1 MKRTFTPKFLAL
13 ALTCF
18 SFAATL
24 AVAPVAH
31 AEEDPNGW
39 VGGLL
44 GLTVP
49 NADET
54 SSRSM
59 WGLTA
64 GAKLGS
70 EWGLGAYYLTSHKDE
85 GTPIGDFNFD
95 LYGVQCGYHFEGEA
109 RGVFLAG
116 RVGTSKLTSGVT
128 DISPMNLGAVA
139 GYDFFLGD
147 HFSLGGE
154 ASFMNISGSDG
165 IESFTILSFMGAAKF
180 WF

>member
-1 MKRTFTPKFLAL
+1 MFRSGFIALAL
-13 ALTCF
+13 ALV
-18 SFAATL
+18 TL
-24 AVAPVAH
+24 VSPLAH
-31 AEEDPNGW
+31 AGPDSRGW

-49 NADET
+49 DADNT

-70 EWGLGAYYLTSHKDE
+70 EWGIGAYYLNSEKSSE
-85 GTPIGDFNFD
+85 FD
-95 LYGVQCGYHFEGEA
+95 MNLYGVQFGYHFEGEA
-109 RGVFLAG
+109 NGVFIAG
-116 RVGTSKLTSGVT
+116 RLGTSKLESGSVEW
-128 DISPMNLGAVA
+128 SPTNLGVVA
-139 GYDFFLGD
+139 GYDYMLGE

-154 ASFMNISGSDG
+154 ASFMSIGKDNNQ
-165 IESFTILSFMGAAKF
+165 ESFTILSFLGAAKF